1 MFTKLAA
8 SGGRS
13 GHLFVALIMSLPI
26 VASTSAQNP
35 VRPHVA
41 IVMIAVLSIM
51 PFRMP
56 KAGGR
61 WYYVFAVYVVS
72 LTAVYG
78 WRIWGDMP

>member
-1 MFTKLAA
+1 MEDEVFTKLAA

-41 IVMIAVLSIM
+41 IVMIDALR
-51 PFRMP
+51 PDP
-56 KAGGR
+56 
-61 WYYVFAVYVVS
+61 
-72 LTAVYG
+72 T
-78 WRIWGDMP
+78 